1 MEKSR
6 FRNIITI
13 LDNAMPEVFLDK
25 VMKGT
30 RYLSIYVEEKYQI
43 KTLLKPFL
51 CKDSSLW
58 NRKKGKIFRAF
69 DLLFDEN
76 VFYSFVAIN
85 KLDLTLQVYSL
96 IVTCE
101 RSENNKNR

>member
-51 CKDSSLW
+51 YKDSSLW
-58 NRKKGKIFRAF
+58 NRKKGKYLEHLICYLMKMFCT
-69 DLLFDEN
+69 LL
-76 VFYSFVAIN
+76 
-85 KLDLTLQVYSL
+85 
-96 IVTCE
+96 
-101 RSENNKNR
+101 